1 MFAAGSQLNVMHR
14 ATELQADLAGEAD
27 GLTESNGGKPAKAG
41 KPQDSL
47 AAVLETAKRAIAGA
61 AHGSSIAQALLSLI
75 KRIGALAPGDQYAA
89 HMAIGSLLT
98 AK

>member
-1 MFAAGSQLNVMHR
+1 MCRAAEVPAHP
-14 ATELQADLAGEAD
+14 AD
-27 GLTESNGGKPAKAG
+27 GEDDQTAGDDGKPVRAQ

-61 AHGSSIAQALLSLI
+61 AHGSSIAQALQSLN
-75 KRIGALAPGDQYAA
+75 KRISALAPEDQYAA

>member
-1 MFAAGSQLNVMHR
+1 MHR
-14 ATELQADLAGEAD
+14 AAEAQADAADEAHD
-27 GLTESNGGKPAKAG
+27 QRESNGGKPAKAK

>member
-1 MFAAGSQLNVMHR
+1 MHR
-14 ATELQADLAGEAD
+14 AAESQADPAGEAD
-27 GLTESNGGKPAKAG
+27 EQTQSNGGKPAKAG
-41 KPQDSL
+41 KSQDSL

-75 KRIGALAPGDQYAA
+75 KRISALAPGDQYAA

>member
-1 MFAAGSQLNVMHR
+1 MEPQAHAA
-14 ATELQADLAGEAD
+14 DEAD
-27 GLTESNGGKPAKAG
+27 GQTESDGVKPAKAQ

-75 KRIGALAPGDQYAA
+75 KRIGALASGDQYAA

>member
-1 MFAAGSQLNVMHR
+1 MHR
-14 ATELQADLAGEAD
+14 AAEAQADAAD
-27 GLTESNGGKPAKAG
+27 EEDAQTGSNDGKPAKAE
-41 KPQDSL
+41 KPHDSL

-61 AHGSSIAQALLSLI
+61 AHGSSIAQALQSLNR
-75 KRIGALAPGDQYAA
+75 RISELAPDDQYAA

>member
-1 MFAAGSQLNVMHR
+1 MFAAGSQLNLMHR

-47 AAVLETAKRAIAGA
+47 AAVLETAKRADRRRSARQQHCAGA
-61 AHGSSIAQALLSLI
+61 AE
-75 KRIGALAPGDQYAA
+75 PD
-89 HMAIGSLLT
+89 
-98 AK
+98 

>member
-1 MFAAGSQLNVMHR
+1 MHR
-14 ATELQADLAGEAD
+14 TAEAQADAAD
-27 GLTESNGGKPAKAG
+27 EEDTQTGSNNGKTAKAG
-41 KPQDSL
+41 EPQDSL

-61 AHGSSIAQALLSLI
+61 EHGSDITQALQSLHM
-75 KRIGALAPGDQYAA
+75 RISALAPDDQYAA